1 VRASM
6 LLFCRLTDMEE
17 FDTVLAVMIRQEQ
30 EQVIERLGVH
40 YYFRQ
45 VGGLIRNL
53 RSLLTLLPFSTNTR
67 YRTVQ
72 LAGKESDGRIA

>member
-1 VRASM
+1 MRASM

-53 RSLLTLLPFSTNTR
+53 RSLLT
-67 YRTVQ
+67 
-72 LAGKESDGRIA
+72 